1 MFYLVTTAG
10 YPNFGDELILSGWL
24 RHLARVAP
32 RATVWVDTHSPG
44 PVQML
49 LGDAHP
55 GVRFT
60 DTLWRLCWEAPSEDP
75 WQVASWVQHAV
86 ANPGLAPRWHQG
98 IMALRSLDVVHVVPT
113 MR

>member
-60 DTLWRLCWEAPSEDP
+60 DTL
-75 WQVASWVQHAV
+75 
-86 ANPGLAPRWHQG
+86 
-98 IMALRSLDVVHVVPT
+98 
-113 MR
+113 